1 MGCYEYVTG
10 LTVPIVVTSDVTNI
24 TTTTATGGGNV
35 TNSGGTTVTARG
47 VCWGTSINPVVSGSH
62 TSDGTGTGS
71 FTSSITGLS
80 EGVTYY
86 VRAYATNSM
95 GTAYGLNRTFTAS
108 TDPVVITVGVKLLK
122 GPNGRLLIRGNKFL
136 KRQ

>member
-10 LTVPIVVTSDVTNI
+10 FTIPIVTTSAITDI

-35 TNSGGTTVTARG
+35 TNSGGATVTARG
-47 VCWGTSINPVVSGSH
+47 VCWSTTINPVVSGSH

-71 FTSSITGLS
+71 FTSSITGLTT
-80 EGVTYY
+80 GTTYY

-108 TDPVVITVGVKLLK
+108 SDPVVITVGVKLLK
-122 GPNGRLLIRGNKFL
+122 HSDGRLLIRGNKFL